1 MITGIDKIFID
12 TSSFFILIAKNDKF
26 HRKVKETWEDFQ
38 INDKYSLYTSD
49 YIINETLT
57 LVQAKIN
64 KKTAIELGNILLNS
78 KILNIGN
85 IDSELWQEGW
95 RIFKKYQDKEFSFID
110 CISFAFMKE
119 NGIKKAFAFDKH
131 FSQFGFELIK

>member
-95 RIFKKYQDKEFSFID
+95 RIFKKYQDI
-110 CISFAFMKE
+110 
-119 NGIKKAFAFDKH
+119 
-131 FSQFGFELIK
+131 